1 MSSDEAVFDS
11 NGLQFA
17 KPRVEPPFESGGQ
30 WALSEDWTVYYDGEK
45 IVIPKGAT
53 NDGASIP
60 RFMWRIWGNP
70 FDTPRYFAALVHD
83 YLYRKGGTKA
93 DKKRADI
100 AYREIQKRM
109 GVPAWKANTEYV
121 MLWIFG
127 GSSFKLISGAN

>member
-1 MSSDEAVFDS
+1 MSADEIIYDE
-11 NGLQFA
+11 NGLSFSLPELVPPIA
-17 KPRVEPPFESGGQ
+17 ENGEWKLAHEWRVICNGDLIKLPAGFS
-30 WALSEDWTVYYDGEK
+30 T
-45 IVIPKGAT
+45 
-53 NDGASIP
+53 DGASIP
-60 RFMWRIWGNP
+60 RFLWRVCGSP
-70 FDTPRYFAALVHD
+70 LDTPRLFAALVHD

-127 GSSFKLISGAN
+127 GSSFNYVK